1 MQHVACML
9 LRASLD
15 ELALSTPV
23 SAARCARDPTVI
35 SHLSSHQT
43 CCAAGATTSGEVTHR
58 KLSQPD
64 HGFGRRCLHI
74 TWGSR
79 GAVDIASLQL
89 EVVTQPDQADFVL
102 VHGTEGLGMPDG
114 SVELMSLEELKEMV
128 KRCGECGAPPMVL
141 ANPDIVTVSG

>member
-1 MQHVACML
+1 M
-9 LRASLD
+9 
-15 ELALSTPV
+15 
-23 SAARCARDPTVI
+23 
-35 SHLSSHQT
+35 
-43 CCAAGATTSGEVTHR
+43 TSGEVTHR

-114 SVELMSLEELKEMV
+114 SVELMSLEDLKEMV